1 MSPEVRGAAATGCC
15 SPLQD
20 PVFVRANCFHVG
32 RYFWVIF
39 SVFLLPAGGSLCAS
53 HAARPPWEGV
63 PPSARAAAH
72 AAAADAR
79 PARGGCC
86 RARACRILDTQ
97 GRCAGAG
104 AGGRRAPVGGTLG
117 GEAHGSRTGLS
128 AAKGPEVG
136 PQAHGPSCLAH
147 LPREAGLLVPVE
159 GPPPRPSLRPAPG
172 RRGLGQRQAVRL
184 SVSCRPCHARE
195 AGRCR
200 GRNVGNGPKV
210 TPKRFD
216 QRLGPGLLPSPLD
229 LVDRQECT
237 RFTFR
242 RVRPGSR
249 GPWPGLGPARR
260 VRPPSPRVGPPGLRE
275 SVGGA
280 EPHPSRGPAR
290 LLPVYC
296 GRCVSGERVSRQLLP
311 RALGRRGPSPWR
323 LSPRLCP
330 PARTSPESPS
340 LGLRPRWPA

>member
-1 MSPEVRGAAATGCC
+1 MC
-15 SPLQD
+15 
-20 PVFVRANCFHVG
+20 
-32 RYFWVIF
+32 I
-39 SVFLLPAGGSLCAS
+39 
-53 HAARPPWEGV
+53 AR
-63 PPSARAAAH
+63 
-72 AAAADAR
+72 R
-79 PARGGCC
+79 P
-86 RARACRILDTQ
+86 
-97 GRCAGAG
+97 
-104 AGGRRAPVGGTLG
+104 APVGGG
-117 GEAHGSRTGLS
+117 PPFRASCGSRCGRRRPPCAGRLLPGPRMPHSRHTGPVCRGRGGGATSHCGGPPWRGGARLPDELVCSEGPRGWTPSPRPLLPS
-128 AAKGPEVG
+128 APAPGGRP
-136 PQAHGPSCLAH
+136 AGPS
-147 LPREAGLLVPVE
+147 G
-159 GPPPRPSLRPAPG
+159 GTPPRPSLRPAPG

-195 AGRCR
+195 ASRCR
-200 GRNVGNGPKV
+200 GRNVANGPKV

-311 RALGRRGPSPWR
+311 RALGRGGPSPWR

-340 LGLRPRWPA
+340 MGLRPRWPA

>member
-1 MSPEVRGAAATGCC
+1 MC
-15 SPLQD
+15 
-20 PVFVRANCFHVG
+20 
-32 RYFWVIF
+32 I
-39 SVFLLPAGGSLCAS
+39 
-53 HAARPPWEGV
+53 AR
-63 PPSARAAAH
+63 
-72 AAAADAR
+72 R
-79 PARGGCC
+79 P
-86 RARACRILDTQ
+86 
-97 GRCAGAG
+97 
-104 AGGRRAPVGGTLG
+104 APVGGG
-117 GEAHGSRTGLS
+117 PPFRASCGSRRGRRRPPCAGRLLPGPRMPHSRHTGPVCRGRGGGARS
-128 AAKGPEVG
+128 HCGGPG
-136 PQAHGPSCLAH
+136 RACLQRRAQR
-147 LPREAGLLVPVE
+147 LDPKPTAPPAQRTCPGRPACWSQWRD
-159 GPPPRPSLRPAPG
+159 PPPRSLRPAPG

-184 SVSCRPCHARE
+184 SVSCRPRHARE
-195 AGRCR
+195 ASRCR
-200 GRNVGNGPKV
+200 GRNVANGPKV

-280 EPHPSRGPAR
+280 EPHPSHGPAR

-311 RALGRRGPSPWR
+311 RALGRGGPSPWR
-323 LSPRLCP
+323 LSPWLCP

>member
-1 MSPEVRGAAATGCC
+1 MHRTPPGPRGRGSPLPRELWLTPRPQTPALRGEAAAG
-15 SPLQD
+15 P
-20 PVFVRANCFHVG
+20 
-32 RYFWVIF
+32 
-39 SVFLLPAGGSLCAS
+39 
-53 HAARPPWEGV
+53 
-63 PPSARAAAH
+63 AH
-72 AAAADAR
+72 AAFSTHRADVQGPGRGGDEPLWGTPLAGRRTAPGRACLQRRAQRLDPKPTAPPAQRTCPGR
-79 PARGGCC
+79 PACWSQWR
-86 RARACRILDTQ
+86 D
-97 GRCAGAG
+97 
-104 AGGRRAPVGGTLG
+104 
-117 GEAHGSRTGLS
+117 
-128 AAKGPEVG
+128 
-136 PQAHGPSCLAH
+136 
-147 LPREAGLLVPVE
+147 
-159 GPPPRPSLRPAPG
+159 PPPRSLRPAPG

-184 SVSCRPCHARE
+184 SVSCRPRHARE
-195 AGRCR
+195 ASRCR
-200 GRNVGNGPKV
+200 GRNVANGPKV

-216 QRLGPGLLPSPLD
+216 QRLGPWLLPSPLD

-249 GPWPGLGPARR
+249 GPWLGLGPARR

-311 RALGRRGPSPWR
+311 RALGRGGPSPWR